1 MTLDECIAYLEHVS
15 SERKARSKKARQI
28 LKYLQELKELKEI
41 IVDEPDDNYRTL
53 EDYGFKR
60 NIGDCPADE
69 VLKLM
74 ERGYAK

>member
-1 MTLDECIAYLEHVS
+1 MTLDEWIDWLELDAEGLHLGKA
-15 SERKARSKKARQI
+15 ERVELLEMLI
-28 LKYLQELKELKEI
+28 ELKELKEI

-74 ERGYAK
+74 ERGY

>member
-1 MTLDECIAYLEHVS
+1 M
-15 SERKARSKKARQI
+15 
-28 LKYLQELKELKEI
+28 KYLLELKELKEI

-53 EDYGFKR
+53 EDYGLES

-74 ERGYAK
+74 ERGY